1 MDNVMKKALLNDYRK
16 DIVKDIRLAGRTDGL
31 DSIGFSLQAIA
42 ECLYLM
48 LEEGVK
54 LDDGKGTD

>member
-1 MDNVMKKALLNDYRK
+1 MDN
-16 DIVKDIRLAGRTDGL
+16 VKDIRLAGRTDGL

-54 LDDGKGTD
+54 LDDRKGTD

>member
-1 MDNVMKKALLNDYRK
+1 MVNLMDKTLLNEYLK
-16 DIVKDIRLAGRTDGL
+16 DIVKNIRLADRTDGL

-54 LDDGKGTD
+54 LDDWKGTD